1 LPPSRPTSPAGR
13 LSPRDEKA
21 TWQVQSEALDRFYF
35 IKSFIVDTN
44 YRCKINLSNVNII
57 TKIVKI
63 SLLGK
68 AVTLKY
74 YTELINTLRCVC
86 EKQNGQTGLQALEE
100 KIEALEPGKNIKVTN
115 SLGVG
120 RVIRQMFRK

>member
-1 LPPSRPTSPAGR
+1 M
-13 LSPRDEKA
+13 
-21 TWQVQSEALDRFYF
+21 QFEALDRFYF

-44 YRCKINLSNVNII
+44 YPCKINPSNVNII

-86 EKQNGQTGLQALEE
+86 EKQNG
-100 KIEALEPGKNIKVTN
+100 KRIKALEPGKNIKVTN

-120 RVIRQMFRK
+120 RVIRLMFRK